1 MAQYQNLIII
11 GANKCGTTS
20 MFRYLSDHPR
30 VCGSDRKE
38 VHFFYRDLDFKDV
51 ASQHVYLD
59 HFPDRRDSQT
69 VLLEATPNYLD
80 GGRRIAENIR
90 SALVNPLLVVML
102 RNPVD
107 RLVSYYRSKQ
117 GWTDSP
123 VHGLSF
129 SEFTDQA
136 LTARASD
143 SDDFGLL
150 EGELNLQIR
159 KGEYCHLLRE
169 YLSTF
174 AAEKILVIFFDSFRA
189 DPRNSLDE
197 VCNFINLSS
206 DIYDAY
212 DFRVENQSRYHRS
225 TALRTFGSKTNLLL
239 EPVLNRLPPLR
250 RVVRRAY
257 NMANVTARKTHHI
270 DEISVGKLEEH
281 FAPHNREL
289 RDLLLSHKQGIELP
303 EWLTR

>member
-1 MAQYQNLIII
+1 MTQYQNLIII

-20 MFRYLSDHPR
+20 LFRYLSDHPL

-51 ASQHVYLD
+51 ASQQAYLA
-59 HFPDRRDSQT
+59 HFSDRRDSQT

-80 GGRRIAENIR
+80 GGRKIAENIR
-90 SALVNPLLVVML
+90 STLVNPLLIVML
-102 RNPVD
+102 RNPVA

-189 DPRNSLDE
+189 DPRNSLDA

-206 DIYDAY
+206 DIYDTY

-225 TALRTFGSKTNLLL
+225 AGLRTFGSKANLLF

-257 NMANVTARKTHHI
+257 NLVNVTARKTHHI
-270 DEISVGKLEEH
+270 DEISLEKLEGH